1 MPLEIATT
9 IEELDQ
15 TWPLGSD
22 QTSRGDDHIRLIK
35 AVLKAQFPGAG
46 GTGLAA
52 PVEATE
58 DEFSYLV
65 GVTSPIQAQLN
76 ALSSTLSTQ
85 GVNLSAPVGTRMP
98 FAQAAAPTGWLTDA
112 TNHDYMM
119 RVVNANGG
127 AIGGTDSP
135 INLSAAHTH
144 NTADHTL
151 TLDQIPPHTHF
162 PPGTY
167 NRRGGTDSIDWS
179 TAGDNGND
187 VTEASRGGGQPHN
200 HGATTS
206 TTVTFTPRYMNMI
219 IAVKQ

>member
-1 MPLEIATT
+1 MPLENAST
-9 IEELDQ
+9 IEALDQ
-15 TWPLGSD
+15 TWPLGAD
-22 QTSRGDDHIRLIK
+22 QASRGDDHIRMIK

-46 GTGLAA
+46 GTGLSS

-65 GVTSPIQAQLN
+65 GVTSPIQTQIN
-76 ALSSTLSTQ
+76 AINSTLSTQ

-151 TLDQIPPHTHF
+151 TIQQMPSHSHVVPVGIAGMYASGSGLWRD
-162 PPGTY
+162 
-167 NRRGGTDSIDWS
+167 GGPARS
-179 TAGDNGND
+179 TQATGGN
-187 VTEASRGGGQPHN
+187 EPHN
-200 HGATTS
+200 HGPTTS